1 MVAHRGGNQRPPA
14 LNVFKHSDETEL
26 RVRVP
31 PPWLTDLSVLS
42 LCNFVLGHAL
52 AFPETFFSYTLV
64 ENFSPTVV
72 QLIYC
77 VLYSPWIAK
86 PLYARIMDKGKSPIE
101 VYVQRLLP
109 MSALI
114 WLTVL
119 IASDLNT
126 TLCLFVLDAFVI
138 SFADVALDTIM
149 VKRAKLEADER
160 EVQSHVLI
168 WRSVGM
174 MVGAYSGGLVMN
186 TFGGVA
192 VYACCIVEAVVFCA
206 FAYLLSDVR
215 VGQTSSEP
223 TGRFRDNM
231 TRQLRQALM
240 FTVLVHSV
248 PDLSGLYDF
257 VLIEELHFTP
267 VVIGSLDMIG
277 YIAMSIGAVGYNMAF
292 KGNSN
297 MRMVQ
302 IALIVV
308 GLECIIPVAV
318 ILHWNRAI
326 GMADITL
333 ASIDGFFR
341 AASQRMLVMPITG
354 AIMPYCA
361 VGHEG
366 TIYAMFT
373 ALSNVA
379 TIIAMGLGSAMSAA
393 AGLERGKMDT
403 LWILFIVRG
412 ACFIMLAPA
421 ARMLPDKLHTFT
433 EQSQEG
439 HNSKL
444 MHPAAELELQP
455 PERVE

>member
-1 MVAHRGGNQRPPA
+1 MVAHRGGQQHPPA
-14 LNVFKHSDETEL
+14 PTAFKPNNDTEL

-72 QLIYC
+72 QLVYC

-101 VYVQRLLP
+101 VYMQRLLP
-109 MSALI
+109 MSAII

-119 IASDLNT
+119 IASDLHT
-126 TLCLFVLDAFVI
+126 TLCFFVLDAFVI

-149 VKRAKLEADER
+149 VKRAKLEEDER

-168 WRSVGM
+168 WRSIGM
-174 MVGAYSGGLVMN
+174 MIGAYSGGLVMN
-186 TFGGVA
+186 TFGGIA
-192 VYACCIVEAVVFCA
+192 VFACCIIEAVVFCA

-215 VGQTSSEP
+215 KGKTSAEP

-231 TRQLRQALM
+231 TPQLRHALL
-240 FTVLVHSV
+240 FTVLVHIV

-257 VLIEELHFTP
+257 VLIEDLKFTP

-277 YIAMSIGAVGYNMAF
+277 YIAMSIGAVGYNIAF
-292 KGNSN
+292 RGNSN

-302 IALIVV
+302 VALIVV
-308 GLECIIPVAV
+308 GIECLIPVAV

-379 TIIAMGLGSAMSAA
+379 TIGAMGLGSAMSAA
-393 AGLERGKMDT
+393 AGLKRGNMDN
-403 LWILFIVRG
+403 LWILFVVRG
-412 ACFIMLAPA
+412 ACFILLAPA
-421 ARMLPDKLHTFT
+421 ARMLPDKPHTFT
-433 EQSQEG
+433 AQSLEG

-444 MHPAAELELQP
+444 MKPMNEIEVQP
-455 PERVE
+455 PDRA